1 MIYIFSQTRFLF
13 LYFFLH
19 FLCRFQST
27 LGRIAA
33 GNHESYIRQMF
44 FFVQQ
49 NSSGGGSAMGDG
61 LYDFIMTVCG
71 TGCLRQMRNTEDLN
85 GMREEG
91 NLSGHLK
98 ATLPLMPTS
107 ISSKI
112 KVCCW
117 RRREIT
123 ISMARA
129 IREISPPEAV
139 SFMLRRGSP
148 ILAEK

>member
-1 MIYIFSQTRFLF
+1 
-13 LYFFLH
+13 
-19 FLCRFQST
+19 
-27 LGRIAA
+27 
-33 GNHESYIRQMF
+33 
-44 FFVQQ
+44 
-49 NSSGGGSAMGDG
+49 MGDG

-71 TGCLRQMRNTEDLN
+71 TGCLRQMSNTEDLN

-98 ATLPLMPTS
+98 AYS
-107 ISSKI
+107 AANAHVDFIKI